1 MSNLLH
7 NKLREY
13 LEAEENQK
21 CVQEELNMNKEA
33 RSYSQVITNLL
44 DNMLREDL
52 ERLKKMKNVSVTA
65 PSEKEK

>member
-7 NKLREY
+7 NKLCEY

-52 ERLKKMKNVSVTA
+52 ERLKKMKNVKW
-65 PSEKEK
+65 EY